1 MNPLNHHFDRSRFS
15 RSIGLRT
22 SRATRKKLGDP
33 AIARC
38 FGLGGHGRRL
48 DGRSPSFAPSPAVF
62 SFARTLILYRRL
74 RRRRRLGRSGSASRR
89 WADPLPRS
97 PPSLPRSSRMQ
108 PRCKKRGRWH
118 ADVSRGKEGGR
129 PSSEWVGNGGHVMTN
144 PPLS

>member
-38 FGLGGHGRRL
+38 FGLGGHGRTAAAAGWAVSL
-48 DGRSPSFAPSPAVF
+48 LRSVSGGVLLCANINLVSSSPPPPPRSVGLAV
-62 SFARTLILYRRL
+62 RRGVGLILFL
-74 RRRRRLGRSGSASRR
+74 V
-89 WADPLPRS
+89 PLP
-97 PPSLPRSSRMQ
+97 PSSRMQ

-118 ADVSRGKEGGR
+118 ADVSRGKEA
-129 PSSEWVGNGGHVMTN
+129 EH
-144 PPLS
+144 